1 MKIRKSR
8 NNWTYEDCL
17 TEAKK
22 YTTTTDFMKFSK
34 SAYIVAKEN
43 NWLKDYDW
51 IQPKRKGANIWTKS
65 KCRAEARKYKTATEF
80 ARCSRGAFATAKEK
94 GWLDSYTWLKMNSKV
109 HWTDELCEEVARKY
123 DVKADFAKNASGAYQ
138 YALKSGIL
146 GNFTWLKPREHGCK
160 KAKWT
165 RDVCMKEASK
175 YVTMIDF
182 RTKKPRA
189 YNAMA
194 RNGWLKDCH
203 WLQRRVSPQL
213 KKKQVKRAQVR
224 QLTLF

>member
-1 MKIRKSR
+1 MKVRKSR
-8 NNWTYEDCL
+8 NDWTYEDCL
-17 TEAKK
+17 AEAKK

-51 IQPKRKGANIWTKS
+51 IQTKRRCASIWTKAR
-65 KCRAEARKYKTATEF
+65 CRAEARKYKTATEF
-80 ARCSRGAFATAKEK
+80 TRCSRGAFSTAKEK
-94 GWLDSYTWLKMNSKV
+94 GWLESYTWLKMNSKV
-109 HWTDELCEEVARKY
+109 HWTDELCEEVARNY
-123 DVKADFAKNASGAYQ
+123 STKADFSKNASGAYQ
-138 YALKSGIL
+138 YALKRGIL
-146 GNFTWLKPREHGCK
+146 GKFTWLKPHERTGK

-182 RTKKPRA
+182 RKNKPRV

-194 RNGWLKDCH
+194 RNGWLKDCS
-203 WLQRRVSPQL
+203 WLKRRAASQARKVKHQQL
-213 KKKQVKRAQVR
+213 K
-224 QLTLF
+224 LF